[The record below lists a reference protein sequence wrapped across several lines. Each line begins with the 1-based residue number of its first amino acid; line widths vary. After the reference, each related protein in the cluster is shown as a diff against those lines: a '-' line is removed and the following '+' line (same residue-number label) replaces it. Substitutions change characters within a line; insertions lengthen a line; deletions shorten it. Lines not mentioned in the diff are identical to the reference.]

1 MIDAILY
8 VKQFDQFVTQLNEHH
23 PEMLERDEDGSI
35 AQPPSLTGFAHTPP
49 TVNGNSTLIYARLTD
64 EQAQQWRDMP
74 HAEVLAEVPYTG
86 TGTADRVYQQLQDD
100 AESWAR
106 YTSVYDPA
114 PREIDDGEGGTVTY
128 TPPLK
133 FGMLAESTLPV
144 PESVTSRQ
152 GMEQLIRL
160 GLDEQVDAAIDAIED
175 VVQRKIVR
183 NWLDKAGV
191 WERHNP
197 QFVALSAQLGLTPE
211 QSDQYMREASL
222 L

>member
-1 MIDAILY
+1 MYD
-8 VKQFDQFVTQLNEHH
+8 
-23 PEMLERDEDGSI
+23 
-35 AQPPSLTGFAHTPP
+35 
-49 TVNGNSTLIYARLTD
+49 
-64 EQAQQWRDMP
+64 
-74 HAEVLAEVPYTG
+74 
-86 TGTADRVYQQLQDD
+86 
-100 AESWAR
+100 
-106 YTSVYDPA
+106 TS
-114 PREIDDGEGGTVTY
+114 PREIDDGEGGTFTY

-160 GLDEQVDAAIDAIED
+160 GLDEQVDDAINAIED

-197 QFVALSAQLGLTPE
+197 QFVAFVEKLGLTTE
-211 QSDQYMREASL
+211 QADDYMRQAAML
-222 L
+222 